1 MKIVLAS
8 TSKQKNDILDIA
20 HIKHIQLAG
29 DFEETRE
36 KKENVYKYVQRMSY
50 GKAKS
55 IESKCEDSIII
66 GLDTVCCAKGQILGK
81 PKDIEEEK
89 RNIKMCQGS
98 KAKVITGI
106 TVINQ
111 KTKQE
116 ITTIAQTIIKMQKIT
131 DEEIDYY
138 LKNEPD
144 WKYAA
149 GFIIE
154 TILSNFIKEIK
165 GSYYN
170 ILGTPVETIYPI
182 LKGMGYMLGNSGD
195 K

>member
-29 DFEETRE
+29 DFEEKRKE
-36 KKENVYKYVQRMSY
+36 NENVYKYVQRMSC

-55 IESKCEDSIII
+55 VENKCKDSIII
-66 GLDTVCCAKGQILGK
+66 GLDTVCCAKGKILEK

-89 RNIKMCQGS
+89 RNIRICQGS

-116 ITTIAQTIIKMQKIT
+116 ITTFTETLIKMQKIT

-138 LKNEPD
+138 LKNEPN

-182 LKGMGYMLGNSGD
+182 LRDMGYILENPG